1 VPEDLVYWG
10 VIVGLLLA
18 CGGGL
23 LILLGRTTPQLATLM
38 TCVGFGIVLAS
49 FGARAA
55 GTYKGWSATGAGA
68 LTVMLFLLLWY
79 TTPAPPAMKRGLIQA
94 DLTKIAEIRILFDEF
109 PLYTFRDRNTSS
121 IHFIILEKK
130 FQNDNLL
137 VQVDKSTN
145 SVGPDTFE
153 MRGDGKAITQRYLA
167 NDGPELIKWTLN
179 YEHHEILDGKDPIF
193 FEPEQLDE
201 NQINQRQSMRKSSF
215 LSPRIVSRAFAFE
228 SKPNPDDAAP
238 LINGLT
244 DTDGSIRRNSRTKLA
259 VLGLDAIIPASGD
272 PQMW

>member
-130 FQNDNLL
+130 F
-137 VQVDKSTN
+137 
-145 SVGPDTFE
+145 
-153 MRGDGKAITQRYLA
+153 
-167 NDGPELIKWTLN
+167 
-179 YEHHEILDGKDPIF
+179 
-193 FEPEQLDE
+193 
-201 NQINQRQSMRKSSF
+201 
-215 LSPRIVSRAFAFE
+215 
-228 SKPNPDDAAP
+228 
-238 LINGLT
+238 
-244 DTDGSIRRNSRTKLA
+244 
-259 VLGLDAIIPASGD
+259 
-272 PQMW
+272 